1 MIHSKR
7 GARVSVVFS
16 RPRRSPVALLLLGLI
31 ALAACGKASAEPT
44 GYFAQTTY
52 RIVFI
57 EWSQSSTSASSD
69 VTLKGTITQS
79 LVDLKKFKL
88 NNDAAAFNGTLK
100 DSNVSLALTRPL
112 DSATTWTGTLSG
124 SDLTLNYTN
133 AEGSN
138 IPVHLKAAPRATFN
152 TALVQE
158 QHHLSDLQAG
168 HVTGQTDDQI
178 KAGIDKV
185 SKSLSADL
193 AKLSK
198 DSAAMNDAVA
208 TVTAASDSTERYKT
222 AAHSAM
228 KSAGSHKWGPQVCPF
243 ASSASSNAGA
253 ASGASAAAAAA
264 KENVGALISVV
275 KADLLQVGSEHG
287 NLVELQTSLPSYKPK
302 GVPSDKDVTDAITA
316 ANTAM
321 ETADQG
327 ANGAA
332 RAAASKAS
340 LAQSYAAQAQAKC
353 AAAPT
358 EKPSPSPRRTRDP
371 SPDPSP
377 SPS

>member
-1 MIHSKR
+1 MIHSKK
-7 GARVSVVFS
+7 GPRVSALFS
-16 RPRRSPVALLLLGLI
+16 RPRRPPAALLLIGLI
-31 ALAACGKASAEPT
+31 ALAACGKASAEAT
-44 GYFAQTTY
+44 GYFAQTKY
-52 RIVFI
+52 RIVFL
-57 EWSQSSTSASSD
+57 EWSRSSASASSE
-69 VTLKGTITQS
+69 VALKGTITLS
-79 LVDLKKFKL
+79 LIDLKNFKL

-124 SDLTLNYTN
+124 PDLTLNYTN

-138 IPVHLKAAPRATFN
+138 VPIHLKAAPRETFN

-158 QHHLSDLQAG
+158 QRALSDLQSG
-168 HVTGQTDDQI
+168 QVTGQTEAEI

-185 SKSLSADL
+185 SASLSADL
-193 AKLSK
+193 AKLGK
-198 DSAAMNDAVA
+198 DSDAMTAAVA
-208 TVTAASDSTERYKT
+208 SVTAASDSAERYKT
-222 AAHSAM
+222 AAHAAM
-228 KSAGSHKWGPQVCPF
+228 KSAGSEKWGPRVCPF

-253 ASGASAAAAAA
+253 ASGAAAAAAAA
-264 KENVGALISVV
+264 KDNVTALISTV
-275 KADLLQVGSEHG
+275 KADLLQVSSEHG

-302 GVPSDKDVTDAITA
+302 GVPSNKDVTDAITA

-332 RAAASKAS
+332 RAAASKAAV
-340 LAQSYAAQAQAKC
+340 AQSYAAQAQSKC

-358 EKPSPSPRRTRDP
+358 SKPPKPSPSP
-371 SPDPSP
+371 SP
-377 SPS
+377 S

>member
-1 MIHSKR
+1 MIQSKR
-7 GARVSVVFS
+7 GARVSASFS
-16 RPRRSPVALLLLGLI
+16 HPRRPHVALLLIGLI
-31 ALAACGKASAEPT
+31 GLAACGKASAEAT
-44 GYFAQTTY
+44 GYFAQTSY

-57 EWSQSSTSASSD
+57 EWSQSSASASSD
-69 VTLKGTITQS
+69 VTLKGTITLS
-79 LVDLKKFKL
+79 LIDLKHFKL

-124 SDLTLNYTN
+124 TDLTLNYTN
-133 AEGSN
+133 AEGKN
-138 IPVHLKAAPRATFN
+138 IPVHLKAAPRGTFN

-158 QHHLSDLQAG
+158 QHHLSDLQSG
-168 HVTGQTDDQI
+168 HVSAQTDDQI

-193 AKLSK
+193 AKLGN
-198 DSAAMNDAVA
+198 DSDAMTAGVAV
-208 TVTAASDSTERYKT
+208 VTAASDSAERYKT
-222 AAHSAM
+222 AAHAAM
-228 KSAGSHKWGPQVCPF
+228 KSAGKEKWAPRVCPF
-243 ASSASSNAGA
+243 AASASSNAGA
-253 ASGASAAAAAA
+253 AGGASAAAAAA
-264 KENVGALISVV
+264 KDNVGALISTV
-275 KADLLQVGSEHG
+275 KADLLQVSSEHG

-302 GVPSDKDVTDAITA
+302 GVPTDKDVTDAITA

-340 LAQSYAAQAQAKC
+340 VAQTYAAQAQSKC

-358 EKPSPSPRRTRDP
+358 SKPPKPSPSPR
-371 SPDPSP
+371 PSP